1 MAHSGSLFVF
11 EGPDGVGKTTLV
23 RRTAEALQSDGRRV
37 DVLSFPGREPGT
49 LGEHVYSLHHD
60 PAKFGITAMT
70 PESLQVLHVAAHL
83 DAIDRLIRPRLESG
97 SVVLLDR
104 YWWSTWVYGIS
115 GGGRRA
121 TLDAAIASEVTHWG
135 ALRPSALLLISR
147 SESLRVDEQRS
158 RWLTR
163 VGLYRDL
170 AEMERGKYP
179 IYTIPNNREPEQA
192 TEMILQT
199 IGHHWDAEAR

>member
-115 GGGRRA
+115 GGGRRT

-158 RWLTR
+158 KWLTR